1 MTYKFETES
10 GDLEVK
16 CWNDSELQLGIITP
30 KNEETIIYLDKKDIY
45 HLIGALHQIQKEIK

>member
-10 GDLEVK
+10 GNLEVK

-30 KNEETIIYLDKKDIY
+30 ENEETIIYLDKKDIY

>member
-1 MTYKFETES
+1 MTYKFETEH

-16 CWNDSELQLGIITP
+16 CWNDSELQLTILTSE
-30 KNEETIIYLDKKDIY
+30 NEETIIFLGKKDIY

>member
-1 MTYKFETES
+1 MTYKFETQS

-16 CWNDSELQLGIITP
+16 CWNDSELQLTILTP
-30 KNEETIIYLDKKDIY
+30 EDEETIIFLGKKDIY